1 MNVSQDGPPSE
12 PADKLGQNAPDDI
25 LINTYSERQID
36 LLGDMWTS
44 PGRIALFHR
53 DNRADQIR
61 CWAFRSR
68 LAFLFWRK
76 QQPIFTLHERAMKN
90 QQGQRPKGEVTATR
104 AKGRGRIQSEQNPG
118 ISLSKTRRFGAR
130 RERLR
135 ISN

>member
-1 MNVSQDGPPSE
+1 M
-12 PADKLGQNAPDDI
+12 LGQNAPDDI

-44 PGRIALFHR
+44 PGRIALFYR
-53 DNRADQIR
+53 DHRADQIR

-90 QQGQRPKGEVTATR
+90 TVRCSTYGDGYARNSDTYRQY
-104 AKGRGRIQSEQNPG
+104 QS
-118 ISLSKTRRFGAR
+118 
-130 RERLR
+130 
-135 ISN
+135 